1 MIALDIDRESLV
13 NKSMEIQIRNKF
25 QLIDRIRS
33 AIFTID
39 VDIELTKE
47 QTKSLISSA
56 WLVN

>member
-1 MIALDIDRESLV
+1 MIALDIDGESLV
-13 NKSMEIQIRNKF
+13 NKSMEIRIRNKF
-25 QLIDRIRS
+25 QLIDPIRS

-47 QTKSLISSA
+47 QTNSLISSA